1 MSVAWNKITHNV
13 FLNGGPNF
21 SYRDPCAHYHNGVFR
36 VWHTQIHG
44 TAGGE
49 WASGTGVIE
58 STDLINWSKPRL
70 VTPVDKRFNYSSPG
84 NVIRYADRWIM
95 CLQTY
100 PTPNGGF
107 FGDESS
113 RIFTMASGDLINWE
127 EPKLIKVKGPHTA
140 REDMGRMID
149 PYLIEDKDI
158 PGKWWC
164 FFKQNGASMSWSTD
178 LDIWNYH
185 GRIEAGENVC
195 LLIDKNEYLMFH
207 SPKNGIGIK
216 RSNDLQT
223 WNDVDLLTLGQAHWP
238 WAQGRLTAGHVL
250 DLRHEQAIGKY
261 VMFFHGSSQEGCA
274 IQETHGHSS
283 LAFAWSQDLESWD
296 WCM

>member
-13 FLNGGPNF
+13 FLNGGSNF
-21 SYRDPCAHYHNGVFR
+21 SYRDPCAHYHDGVFR

-113 RIFTMASGDLINWE
+113 RIFTMASDDLINWE
-127 EPKLIKVKGPHTA
+127 EPKLIKVKGPHTP
-140 REDMGRMID
+140 REDMVRMID

-164 FFKQNGASMSWSTD
+164 FFKQNGASMAWSTD
-178 LDIWNYH
+178 LDIWTYH

-283 LAFAWSQDLESWD
+283 LAFAWSQDLVSWD

>member
-13 FLNGGPNF
+13 FLNGGSNF
-21 SYRDPCAHYHNGVFR
+21 SYRDPCAQYHNGVFR

-84 NVIRYADRWIM
+84 NVIRYSDSWIM

-113 RIFTMASGDLINWE
+113 RIFTMASDDLINWE

-149 PYLIEDKDI
+149 PYLIEDRDI

-178 LDIWNYH
+178 LDIWTYH

-283 LAFAWSQDLESWD
+283 LAFAWSQDLVSWD